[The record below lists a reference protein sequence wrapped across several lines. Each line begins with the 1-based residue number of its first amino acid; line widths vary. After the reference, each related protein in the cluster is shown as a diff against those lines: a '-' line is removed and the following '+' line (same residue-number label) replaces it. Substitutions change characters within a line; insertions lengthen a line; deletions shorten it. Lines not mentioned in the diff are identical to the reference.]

1 MTYGRILLVDDDH
14 NFRRSL
20 SLLLKAVGFNVLE
33 AIDGKEAVEKLIKN
47 RDFDLII
54 TDLRMERMDGLELLK
69 FVIMNFPHIP
79 LILITAYGT
88 VGSAVEAMKLGA
100 VDYIEKPFEF
110 DDLEEKIKQAIEYRK
125 SRGMYRTKEGNILEF
140 VGSGPWADKLKDIIR
155 KFANSDIPILITG
168 ETGTGK
174 SYLAEVIHK
183 NSNRKDKPFVV
194 ANCASIPEGLCEVEF
209 LGYTKGSF
217 TGASSEKEGLI
228 KSAERGTLFLDEIGD
243 MPLNMQVKLLD
254 VLERKKVR
262 KVGSLKEVEVD
273 VRFIAATNQDINK
286 ALEEGKLRRD
296 LYYRLSA
303 VHIHIPPLRERK
315 EDIPKFLNYFLEK
328 FKVKYSK
335 DYIRGYHPA
344 VWEHLLFHDY
354 PGNVREL
361 SNIIAYAVLHCDKE
375 FISFDDLPE
384 YILPSAGK
392 VLQPSD
398 RKTMISLSEKSLII
412 QALRDSYTLQEAS
425 KKLNMSRIT
434 LWRKLRV
441 YGIEPEGLLKRRD
454 NN

>member
-1 MTYGRILLVDDDH
+1 
-14 NFRRSL
+14 
-20 SLLLKAVGFNVLE
+20 
-33 AIDGKEAVEKLIKN
+33 
-47 RDFDLII
+47 
-54 TDLRMERMDGLELLK
+54 
-69 FVIMNFPHIP
+69 
-79 LILITAYGT
+79 
-88 VGSAVEAMKLGA
+88 
-100 VDYIEKPFEF
+100 
-110 DDLEEKIKQAIEYRK
+110 
-125 SRGMYRTKEGNILEF
+125 
-140 VGSGPWADKLKDIIR
+140 
-155 KFANSDIPILITG
+155 
-168 ETGTGK
+168 
-174 SYLAEVIHK
+174 
-183 NSNRKDKPFVV
+183 
-194 ANCASIPEGLCEVEF
+194 
-209 LGYTKGSF
+209 
-217 TGASSEKEGLI
+217 
-228 KSAERGTLFLDEIGD
+228 
-243 MPLNMQVKLLD
+243 
-254 VLERKKVR
+254 
-262 KVGSLKEVEVD
+262 VEVD
-273 VRFIAATNQDINK
+273 VRFITATNQDINK